1 MALSLPA
8 INSIAEKP
16 KGTLK
21 CFESIIFTALRDS
34 MIQPGSGDVRS
45 CCLGGRRIPLEELIS
60 RWGTSSKL
68 PFLTKLAARKNSTR
82 DEVMKFVRFLRQES

>member
-8 INSIAEKP
+8 RSSTAARP

-21 CFESIIFTALRDS
+21 CFLSMNFTALRDS

-45 CCLGGRRIPLEELIS
+45 SCLGGRRTPLEELIN
-60 RWGTSSKL
+60 R
-68 PFLTKLAARKNSTR
+68 
-82 DEVMKFVRFLRQES
+82 